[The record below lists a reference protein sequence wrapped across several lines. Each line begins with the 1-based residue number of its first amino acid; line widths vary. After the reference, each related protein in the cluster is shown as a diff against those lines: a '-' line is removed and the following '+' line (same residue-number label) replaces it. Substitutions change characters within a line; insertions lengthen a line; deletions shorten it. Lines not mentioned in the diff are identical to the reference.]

1 MRADTW
7 THGPTKGSTRG
18 PLGSKNTTW
27 LFMQVRKSTGPAV
40 ANEKGSKRF
49 ANYYCKHNSIFT
61 VADSTWKTSFS
72 HANILGEGGDSEK

>member
-1 MRADTW
+1 
-7 THGPTKGSTRG
+7 
-18 PLGSKNTTW
+18 
-27 LFMQVRKSTGPAV
+27 MQVRKSTGPAV

-49 ANYYCKHNSIFT
+49 ANHYCKHNSIFT